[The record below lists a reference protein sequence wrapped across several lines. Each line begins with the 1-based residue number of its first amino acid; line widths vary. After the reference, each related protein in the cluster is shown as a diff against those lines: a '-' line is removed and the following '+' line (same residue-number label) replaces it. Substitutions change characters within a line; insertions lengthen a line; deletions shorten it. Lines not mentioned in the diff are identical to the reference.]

1 MVQHTKRDLK
11 NYGDS
16 ASYNVRVYESF
27 GKVCGEI
34 ILDIFRLKERGY
46 DTLILP
52 SRGSFPI
59 WRIGVELVEK
69 YGKNEYQDHLSE
81 ISCLNEYSKTLLK
94 GNIPIEEGKFRI
106 VLVPFTAD
114 YAVNRDLDPEGAKKD
129 YNKIV
134 EGIRKYYCDFTS
146 SLFRE
151 PEKRNQFC
159 FNTQKKLLEN
169 IEGREILVHEY
180 ENLPKIEKACIVDTV
195 ISGRASETI
204 WKRFNELNLNEK
216 LTYLLLIDK
225 EGKKLK
231 KEYSSHFK
239 KDNVF
244 NYHAKSIITENKGAG
259 FLGCAAIIYP
269 DLLHKIDTRY
279 PYAGAGSWHPVENI
293 DEKHKETFELNI
305 EAACM
310 GAVLN
315 YHRYFGEGRDVEYF
329 EEEINKK
336 IKEIKKNIQKYK
348 ILSKNNPYIPPNVKK
363 WVKDARESSAHV
375 SHVYL
380 VDRKVEEFFRT
391 LEK

>member
-16 ASYNVRVYESF
+16 TLYNIHTYESF
-27 GKVCGEI
+27 GKACGEI
-34 ILDIFRLKERGY
+34 ILNIFNLKEKGY

-52 SRGSFPI
+52 SRGSFPV
-59 WRIGVELVEK
+59 WRIGVELIEK
-69 YGKNEYQDHLSE
+69 YGKDKYQDHLSE
-81 ISCLNEYSKTLLK
+81 ISCLNDYSKTLLK
-94 GNIPIEEGKFRI
+94 WNIPIEEGKFRI

-151 PEKRNQFC
+151 PKKRNQFC

-169 IEGREILVHEY
+169 IEGREILVDEY
-180 ENLPKIEKACIVDTV
+180 ENLPKIGKACIIDTV

-204 WKRFNELNLNEK
+204 WNGFNELKLNEK

-225 EGKKLK
+225 EGEKLK
-231 KEYSSHFK
+231 KKYFFEKGNICKY
-239 KDNVF
+239 NV
-244 NYHAKSIITENKGAG
+244 KSIITENKGAG

-269 DLLHKIDTRY
+269 DLLHKIDTIY

-293 DEKHKETFELNI
+293 DEKHKKTFELNI

-310 GAVLN
+310 GAELS
-315 YHRYFGEGRDVEYF
+315 YHRSSGEKRDIESL

-336 IKEIKKNIQKYK
+336 IKEIKEYIQKYK
-348 ILSKNNPYIPPNVKK
+348 ILSKNEPYIPPNVKR
-363 WVKDARESSAHV
+363 WVKRAIESSAHV
-375 SHVYL
+375 SHNYL
-380 VDRKVEEFFRT
+380 TGKKVKEFFRT